1 VVRRE
6 FVRDTLV
13 QVIGTVVGGLLLL
26 GCLKLGG
33 LFGEV
38 KWASVGKAALFGLIS
53 TYALLRIG
61 IKFAEDALALRLLK
75 DKFKRPQ
82 DH

>member
-1 VVRRE
+1 MRRQ

-38 KWASVGKAALFGLIS
+38 KWASVGKAALFGLIT

-61 IKFAEDALALRLLK
+61 IKFAEGAFALHVLRG
-75 DKFKRPQ
+75 KFKSPQ